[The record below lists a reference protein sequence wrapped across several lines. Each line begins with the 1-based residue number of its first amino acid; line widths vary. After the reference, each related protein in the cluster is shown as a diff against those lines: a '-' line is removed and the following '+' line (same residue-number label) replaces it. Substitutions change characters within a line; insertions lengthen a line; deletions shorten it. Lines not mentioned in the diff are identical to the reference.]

1 MHAHLVSTPG
11 ALGRRFTLWLFA
23 LLMMA
28 FGLAAPRA
36 DNSTAPKPNYAL
48 ASEWTTQ
55 KVGRL
60 VFDTSVNPRWLETSD
75 RFWYSYQTREGRKFY
90 LVDPIKK
97 NKAPLF
103 DHAKIAATLTSITR
117 EPYDSQHLPFTT
129 VKFVRKDA
137 AFQFDVQVPRDAD
150 IAKPKRPVTTD
161 SNPPPAKA
169 GGPGPATNDG
179 QNDPQQQGQRGR
191 GAAGGRGTQPPRTRT
206 LHFEYDMATGNVDL
220 VDDDYKAPT
229 KPRWASVSPDKK
241 TIVFGRHDNLYM
253 MDAES
258 YALAQKKADDPA
270 IKEIQLTKD
279 GEEHYS
285 YARSAQDVQQQ
296 IEQQQQQQ
304 QQDDQQQQQQQQQQT
319 ENEQDFTSKNARMPP
334 IQIIWSKDSRKFA
347 VARRDQRKVG
357 DLWVIDSLASPRP
370 KLETYRYAMPGEVDI
385 TQSEIDIFDVA
396 SQAMVKVTAD
406 RFKDQTLQIATSPV
420 PARLA
425 GGGGRGGGGQGAGT
439 NPDVPEPQWLSE
451 TSDKLYLTRT
461 SRDLHKVD
469 VCLANPD
476 TGDVKV
482 LIEERLNT
490 YIETKPLRLAS
501 NGQDLIFWS
510 ERTGWGHYY
519 LYDANTGAL
528 KNALTAGEF
537 VTTGLD
543 AIDDKAKALYI
554 TAVGKEANEDPY
566 YPHLYRVTYDG
577 ASIKLLD
584 PGDASHAVSVA
595 ESNRYFVDNAS
606 RIDAA
611 PSAVLYD
618 TLGNV
623 VTKLD
628 SPDITALNE
637 AGFKFPEPFKVKADD
652 GVTDLYGV
660 MFKPFDFDP
669 DKKYPIIL
677 YVYPG
682 PQTESVTKTFNP
694 RSNSQA
700 LAQFGF
706 IVVEVGNR
714 GGNPLRSKWYHNY
727 GYGNLRDYGLA
738 DKKAAVEQLSKRF
751 PYIDVSKV
759 GIWGHSGGGF
769 MSTAAML
776 VYPDFFKVAVSE
788 SGNHENNIYNN
799 TWSEKNH
806 GIKEVTDKDGN
817 VTFEYSIEKNSEL
830 AKNLKGHLMLSTGEI
845 DNNVHPANTMR
856 LVDALIKANKRFDM
870 IVIPGVRHGYADR
883 AAYFNWVRSDYFCR
897 HLLGQAADSVDI
909 VELNREKEQVGD
921 KKGR

>member
-1 MHAHLVSTPG
+1 MHAHLVSNPG
-11 ALGRRFTLWLFA
+11 ALGRRLTLWLFV
-23 LLMMA
+23 LLIIA
-28 FGLAAPRA
+28 FGLATPRA
-36 DNSTAPKPNYAL
+36 DTSNTPKPNYAL

-97 NKAPLF
+97 NKATLF
-103 DHAKIAATLTSITR
+103 DHAKMAATLTSITR

-129 VKFVRKDA
+129 VKFVKKDA
-137 AFQFDVQVPRDAD
+137 AFQFDVQVARDAD
-150 IAKPKRPVTTD
+150 IAKPKKPITTD
-161 SNPPPAKA
+161 SNGGKS
-169 GGPGPATNDG
+169 GGPGPGIMDEDD
-179 QNDPQQQGQRGR
+179 DPQQGQRGR
-191 GAAGGRGTQPPRTRT
+191 GAAGGRGAQPSRTRT
-206 LHFEYDMATGNVDL
+206 LHFEYDMATANVEL
-220 VDDDYKAPT
+220 LDDDYKAPT

-241 TIVFGRHDNLYM
+241 TIVFGRNDNLYM

-270 IKEIQLTKD
+270 IKEVQVTKD

-304 QQDDQQQQQQQQQQT
+304 QQQQQDDQQQQQQQQQT
-319 ENEQDFTSKNARMPP
+319 ENEQDLTSKNARMPP
-334 IQIIWSKDSRKFA
+334 IPIIWSKDSKKFA
-347 VARRDQRKVG
+347 VTRRDQRKVG

-370 KLETYRYAMPGEVDI
+370 KLETYRYAMPGEVNI
-385 TQSEIDIFDVA
+385 TQSEIDVFDIA
-396 SQAMVKVTAD
+396 SRAMVKLKAD
-406 RFKDQTLQIATSPV
+406 KFKDQTLQIATAPV

-425 GGGGRGGGGQGAGT
+425 GGGGRGGGQGQGAST
-439 NPDVPEPQWLSE
+439 NPDAPEPQWLSE
-451 TSDKLYLTRT
+451 TSDKLYFTRT

-469 VCLANPD
+469 VCVASPD

-482 LIEERLNT
+482 LLEERLNT
-490 YIETKPLRLAS
+490 YIETKPLRLAN

-528 KNALTAGEF
+528 KNALTSGEF
-537 VTTGLD
+537 VTTSLD

-554 TAVGKEANEDPY
+554 TAVGREPNEDPY
-566 YPHLYRVTYDG
+566 YPHLYRVAYDG

-584 PGDASHAVSVA
+584 PGDASHAMSVS

-618 TLGNV
+618 TLGNA

-628 SPDITALNE
+628 APDISALNE

-669 DKKYPIIL
+669 ARKYPVIL

-738 DKKAAVEQLSKRF
+738 DKKAAVEQLAKRF
-751 PYIDVSKV
+751 PYIDVNKV

-830 AKNLKGHLMLSTGEI
+830 AKNLKGHLLLSTGEI

-883 AAYFNWVRSDYFCR
+883 AAYFNWIRSDYFCR
-897 HLLGQAADSVDI
+897 HL
-909 VELNREKEQVGD
+909 R
-921 KKGR
+921 

>member
-1 MHAHLVSTPG
+1 MKRRLVTWSL
-11 ALGRRFTLWLFA
+11 AVLFMVA
-23 LLMMA
+23 A
-28 FGLAAPRA
+28 LAAPRA
-36 DNSTAPKPNYAL
+36 QNAPVNHTPKPNYEL
-48 ASEWTTQ
+48 AAEWTAQ

-60 VFDTSVNPRWLETSD
+60 VFDTSINPRWLETSD

-97 NKAPLF
+97 SKAPLF
-103 DHAKIAATLTSITR
+103 DHAKMAATLTSITR
-117 EPYDSQHLPFTT
+117 EPYDSQHLPFAS
-129 VKFVRKDA
+129 VKFVKKDA
-137 AFQFDVQVPRDAD
+137 AFQFDVQVPRDAE
-150 IAKPKRPVTTD
+150 IARPKKPITTE
-161 SNPPPAKA
+161 SNGGGKG
-169 GGPGPATNDG
+169 GGPGPGAVDDSEA
-179 QNDPQQQGQRGR
+179 DPQQQGQRGR
-191 GAAGGRGTQPPRTRT
+191 GAAAGGRGTQPSRTRT
-206 LHFEYDMATGNVDL
+206 LHFEYDMATGNVEL
-220 VDDDYKAPT
+220 IDDDYKAPT

-241 TIVFGRHDNLYM
+241 TIVFGRNYNLYM
-253 MDAES
+253 MDADS

-270 IKEIQLTKD
+270 IKEVQLTRD

-296 IEQQQQQQ
+296 LEQQQQQQQQQ
-304 QQDDQQQQQQQQQQT
+304 QQDDQQQQQQQQT
-319 ENEQDFTSKNARMPP
+319 ENEQVSTDKNARMPP
-334 IQIIWSKDSRKFA
+334 IPISWSKDSKKIA
-347 VARRDQRKVG
+347 VTRRDQRKVG

-370 KLETYRYAMPGEVDI
+370 KLETYRYAMPGEANI
-385 TQSEIDIFDVA
+385 TQSEINVFDIA
-396 SQAMVKVTAD
+396 SQAMVKVKAD
-406 RFKDQTLQIATSPV
+406 KFKDQTVQIATAPV

-425 GGGGRGGGGQGAGT
+425 GGGRGGGGGQGQGTGT

-451 TSDKLYLTRT
+451 TSDKLYFTRT

-469 VCLANPD
+469 VCVANPE

-482 LIEERLNT
+482 LVEERLNT
-490 YIETKPLRLAS
+490 YIETKPLRLAN
-501 NGQDLIFWS
+501 NGQDLVFWS
-510 ERTGWGHYY
+510 ERTGWGHFY

-528 KNALTAGEF
+528 KNALTSGEY

-543 AIDDKAKALYI
+543 AVDDKAKALYI
-554 TAVGKEANEDPY
+554 TAVGKEPNEDPY
-566 YPHLYRVTYDG
+566 YPHLYRVSYDG
-577 ASIKLLD
+577 GSIKLLD
-584 PGDASHAVSVA
+584 PGDASHAVSLA
-595 ESNRYFVDNAS
+595 ESSRYFVDNGS
-606 RIDAA
+606 RIDGT
-611 PSAVLYD
+611 PTAVLYD
-618 TLGNV
+618 TTGALV
-623 VTKLD
+623 SKLD
-628 SPDITALNE
+628 TPDITALNE

-660 MFKPFDFDP
+660 MYKPFDFDA
-669 DKKYPIIL
+669 DKKYPVIL

-751 PYIDVSKV
+751 PYLDTNKV

-830 AKNLKGHLMLSTGEI
+830 AKNLKGHLLLSTGEI

-883 AAYFNWVRSDYFCR
+883 SAYFNWIRSDYFCK

-921 KKGR
+921 KKTGGR